1 MWANEFLSDLHRRWA
16 SLPAVIIGLAI
27 GIGGCSNAGI
37 HMPKSLWPGSKPAA
51 PAPAKASAAEAAQA
65 VVYTPA
71 PSLPAGPDTVDSVV
85 ASVDGNPIT
94 SHDVSTFNP
103 SSANNGQP
111 ANAPAPEAI
120 PDDPNSKLKALIT
133 QQLIAEES
141 QKFSDK
147 IEDSDLD
154 HMIQG
159 IEDRNHITDE
169 QLRQQLQAQGI
180 SYAAFRANIR
190 RQAEAMAMY
199 QHEVRDKITIPDSEI
214 QAYYKE
220 HPEQFT
226 VNEEK
231 YRLSQILIAVPA
243 DATPQQVSA
252 LQAKANSVRKQ
263 AAKGADFAALARQY
277 SDDDS
282 KNKGGELG
290 IFDANDLNDAIG
302 AGIKSLKAGDVSPV
316 IRTKYGFHIIKVE
329 AHQMPG
335 EVPLSDVKAQIRE
348 KLQTDKSKDSYQK
361 WIDQDLVKEHYV
373 ETTE

>member
-1 MWANEFLSDLHRRWA
+1 VA
-16 SLPAVIIGLAI
+16 AVAMGLAI
-27 GIGGCSNAGI
+27 GIGGCSNGGL
-37 HMPKSLWPGSKPAA
+37 HMSKALSPWTKPAA
-51 PAPAKASAAEAAQA
+51 PPAKASTGDAEAVA
-65 VVYTPA
+65 YTPR
-71 PSLPAGPDTVDSVV
+71 PLPAGPDTVDSVV

-103 SSANNGQP
+103 NSASNGQP
-111 ANAPAPEAI
+111 ANAPAPETI
-120 PDDPNSKLKALIT
+120 PDDTSSKLKALIT
-133 QQLIAEES
+133 QQLIEQES

-147 IEDSDLD
+147 VEESDLD
-154 HMIQG
+154 HMIEG

-190 RQAEAMAMY
+190 KQAEAMAMY

-302 AGIKSLKAGDVSPV
+302 EGIKALKPGEVSPV

-329 AHQMPG
+329 AHQKPG